1 MYHYSRQL
9 VQGLAPLVVLAAV
22 LWLVAGCSKVP
33 TQPDVIVIVPSATAN
48 EPDPSLAASDLTLLD
63 NAASRSN
70 QATAYVVNPSTG
82 QPVTVSLTPRR
93 SDGQVEYGPRR
104 GDLINQNVSQV
115 QRLVE
120 AEAATGPF
128 DLLNMITA
136 AVRVTS
142 TPGTLL
148 VVSSGLSTAGGF
160 QLQAVGWDASPS
172 SVAGQLKSQGLLP
185 SLRGWRVVF
194 SGLGDTAGRQPALPL
209 PQQTTLADYWM
220 AICHAADALACST
233 DETTRPDP
241 PSRSTTPV
249 PVVPVPV
256 VTSVVG
262 PNGSSGVSV
271 PTDEL
276 FAFNSA
282 SLLPGADSVL
292 GPLAAK
298 ALTKHLLASIT
309 GFASPDGGTP
319 AYNTALSLAR
329 ARSVAG
335 RLETLG
341 LPTSQVS
348 SVTGDGTAGQTIRAC
363 YRDGHFDEASC
374 AGLRRV
380 IILLGP
386 PAASAA

>member
-1 MYHYSRQL
+1 MYHRSRHL

-22 LWLVAGCSKVP
+22 LSLVAGCSKVP
-33 TQPDVIVIVPSATAN
+33 NQPDVIVVVPSATAN
-48 EPDPSLAASDLTLLD
+48 EPDPSLASSDLTLLY
-63 NAASRSN
+63 NAGSGSD

-82 QPVTVSLTPRR
+82 QPVTVSLTPKR

-104 GDLINQNVSQV
+104 DDLINQNVSQV
-115 QRLVE
+115 ERLVE

-128 DLLNMITA
+128 DLLDMIAA

-142 TPGTLL
+142 VPGTLL

-172 SVAGQLKSQGLLP
+172 SVADQLKSRGLLP

-209 PQQTTLADYWM
+209 PQQTTLTDYWM
-220 AICHAADALACST
+220 AICHAAGAMACST

-262 PNGSSGVSV
+262 PNGSWGVSV

-282 SLLPGADSVL
+282 NLLPGADSIL

-341 LPTSQVS
+341 LPASQVS
-348 SVTGDGTAGQTIRAC
+348 SVTGEGTAGQTIRAC
-363 YRDGHFDEASC
+363 YRDGQFSEASC
-374 AGLRRV
+374 ARLRRV

-386 PAASAA
+386 PAAPAS